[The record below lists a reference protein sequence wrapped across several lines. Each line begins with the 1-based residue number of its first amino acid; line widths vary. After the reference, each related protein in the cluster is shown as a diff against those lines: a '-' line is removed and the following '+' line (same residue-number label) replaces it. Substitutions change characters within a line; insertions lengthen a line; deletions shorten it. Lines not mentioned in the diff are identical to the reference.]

1 MKMENR
7 NFFCIYLDGKNT
19 SITANTKDFRLNMDL
34 YDELFYGNYENIQF
48 PVTYKIVLGSR
59 LHDIVSTDYSCIR
72 LINNKVKTIFE
83 ENQFTGYKTFPV
95 IFLDKNNR
103 EIHGYHGLSVTGRSG
118 FRNFS
123 SSEIID
129 KVLTTNEVIRKYKG
143 FYVDEWDGT
152 DFFCARKSFA
162 TYVTPRVVEVLKK
175 NKIGNFK
182 PEHALDGIVDERGF
196 ERTNRWRKEY
206 YESIAAKSITT

>member
-59 LHDIVSTDYSCIR
+59 LHEIVSTDYSCIR
-72 LINNKVKTIFE
+72 LINSKVKTIFE

-103 EIHGYHGLSVTGRSG
+103 EIHGYHGLSITGRAG

-129 KVLTTNEVIRKYKG
+129 KVLTPDEVIRKYKG
-143 FYVDEWDGT
+143 YYVDEWDGS
-152 DFFCARKSFA
+152 DFFCARRSTA
-162 TYVTPRVVEVLKK
+162 TYITPRVVQALNK
-175 NKIGNFK
+175 NKIGNFRPK
-182 PEHALDGIVDERGF
+182 HVKDAMFDEDGVEK
-196 ERTNRWRKEY
+196 TNQLRKEY
-206 YESIAAKSITT
+206 YESIAAKSITS

>member
-1 MKMENR
+1 MENR
-7 NFFCIYLDGKNT
+7 DFYHFRSDHLQAN
-19 SITANTKDFRLNMDL
+19 ITATTADFDSNINL
-34 YDELFYGNYENIQF
+34 YEELFYGDYSSITF
-48 PVTYKIVLGSR
+48 PLTYKIMLGSR

-103 EIHGYHGLSVTGRSG
+103 EIHGYEGLSIIGRAG

-129 KVLTTNEVIRKYKG
+129 KVLTPDEVIRKYKG
-143 FYVDEWDGT
+143 YYVDEWDGS
-152 DFFCARKSFA
+152 DFFCAKRYTA
-162 TYVTPRVVEVLKK
+162 TCITPRVVEALNK
-175 NKIGNFK
+175 NKIGNFRPK
-182 PEHALDGIVDERGF
+182 HAKDQIFSRDIIE
-196 ERTNRWRKEY
+196 ETNQLRKEY
-206 YESIAAKSITT
+206 YESKASELIKP

>member
-1 MKMENR
+1 MENR
-7 NFFCIYLDGKNT
+7 DFYHFRSDHLQAN
-19 SITANTKDFRLNMDL
+19 ITATTADFDSNINL
-34 YDELFYGNYENIQF
+34 YEELFYGDYSSITF
-48 PVTYKIVLGSR
+48 PLTYKIMLGSR
-59 LHDIVSTDYSCIR
+59 LHDIVSTSYSCIR

>member
-1 MKMENR
+1 MENR
-7 NFFCIYLDGKNT
+7 DFYYFGSDYSQAN
-19 SITANTKDFRLNMDL
+19 ITATTADFDSNINL
-34 YDELFYGNYENIQF
+34 YEELFYGDYSSITF
-48 PVTYKIVLGSR
+48 PLTYKIMLGSR
-59 LHDIVSTDYSCIR
+59 LHDIVSTSYSCIR